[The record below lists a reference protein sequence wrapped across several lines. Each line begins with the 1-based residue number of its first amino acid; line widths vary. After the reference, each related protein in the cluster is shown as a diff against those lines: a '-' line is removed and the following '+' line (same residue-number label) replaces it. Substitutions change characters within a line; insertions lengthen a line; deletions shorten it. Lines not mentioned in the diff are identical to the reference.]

1 MEFFNNII
9 KGLEVILVLYFSL
22 TLNVPLNQEGKIESK
37 KYWEFDISIPANTS
51 TGSPKPWN
59 WNLKFSNLQ
68 GQNFSIS
75 SSSAGASYTHIEKM
89 EVDPIYYGMCN
100 LLFEYGAGV
109 VTTQV
114 GFISPSSITLDSSE
128 QVFYLSASILTPPAG

>member
-1 MEFFNNII
+1 
-9 KGLEVILVLYFSL
+9 
-22 TLNVPLNQEGKIESK
+22 
-37 KYWEFDISIPANTS
+37 
-51 TGSPKPWN
+51 
-59 WNLKFSNLQ
+59 
-68 GQNFSIS
+68 
-75 SSSAGASYTHIEKM
+75 M

-109 VTTQV
+109 VTTQI

>member
-1 MEFFNNII
+1 
-9 KGLEVILVLYFSL
+9 
-22 TLNVPLNQEGKIESK
+22 
-37 KYWEFDISIPANTS
+37 
-51 TGSPKPWN
+51 
-59 WNLKFSNLQ
+59 
-68 GQNFSIS
+68 
-75 SSSAGASYTHIEKM
+75 M

-109 VTTQV
+109 VTTV

>member
-1 MEFFNNII
+1 
-9 KGLEVILVLYFSL
+9 
-22 TLNVPLNQEGKIESK
+22 
-37 KYWEFDISIPANTS
+37 
-51 TGSPKPWN
+51 
-59 WNLKFSNLQ
+59 
-68 GQNFSIS
+68 
-75 SSSAGASYTHIEKM
+75 M

-114 GFISPSSITLDSSE
+114 GLISPSSITLDSSE

>member
-37 KYWEFDISIPANTS
+37 KYWEFNISIPANTS

-75 SSSAGASYTHIEKM
+75 SSSAGASYTHIKKM